1 MAGKTFGSSG
11 PGYVKPGMT
20 VTKPK
25 PIKAPSKPSQIVGSS
40 KTGPAKNKPARPTK
54 PMQPRKK

>member
-1 MAGKTFGSSG
+1 MAGKIFGSSG

-20 VTKPK
+20 VAKPK
-25 PIKAPSKPSQIVGSS
+25 PVKVPSKPSQVVGSS
-40 KTGPAKNKPARPTK
+40 KTGSTKTKPARPTK